1 MIGMLTIWDKR
12 MRELHQTFSA
22 HGLETLD
29 QFIVKIE
36 SGNYANNCYL
46 VAAYN
51 NIFKLKEIM
60 LSSPNFIFTEATMNI
75 CDHFCKASSF
85 DY

>member
-36 SGNYANNCYL
+36 SGNYANN
-46 VAAYN
+46 
-51 NIFKLKEIM
+51 
-60 LSSPNFIFTEATMNI
+60 
-75 CDHFCKASSF
+75 
-85 DY
+85 